1 VAEPYVMRQA
11 TAADLDTVL
20 GILQERIEW
29 LRDRGNEQWNQGKD
43 FGECLEPRIARG
55 QTWLAEDDGE
65 PIATITIRRF
75 ANPAF
80 WTPDERQDKALYATK
95 TATTL
100 ARSGAGLA
108 AMMLRWLQ
116 NRAAEREMTYLRW
129 DVWRTNRQL
138 QAYYQ
143 SLGATLVRTVE
154 AEGIPSGALF
164 QVQPMLHDLSSE
176 WVTVFDEDRRKMLAE
191 RAEAV
196 ALAAAEEAAS
206 VEAAVEEAGTRVDA
220 AHLVGAGVGSG
231 PDGS

>member
-1 VAEPYVMRQA
+1 MAKPYVMRQA
-11 TAADLDTVL
+11 SSADLDTVL

-29 LRDRGNEQWNQGKD
+29 LRDRGSDQWTQGKD

-108 AMMLRWLQ
+108 AMMLRWVQ
-116 NRAAEREMTYLRW
+116 NRAAEREMSYLRW

-164 QVQPMLHDLSSE
+164 QVQPVLHDLSSE
-176 WVTVFDEDRRKMLAE
+176 WITEFDEDRRKMLAD
-191 RAEAV
+191 RAAA
-196 ALAAAEEAAS
+196 ALAAEEAGAP
-206 VEAAVEEAGTRVDA
+206 AAGAQ
-220 AHLVGAGVGSG
+220 LVGAGVSAGSG
-231 PDGS
+231 PDRS